1 LELGERRGKEMEE
14 WEKRADLVEA
24 EAATVT
30 VGAAE
35 GEVEDKEE
43 AMKLK
48 LKLKQVSFDWCRID
62 EI

>member
-1 LELGERRGKEMEE
+1 MEE

-24 EAATVT
+24 AATVT
-30 VGAAE
+30 VAAAE
-35 GEVEDKEE
+35 GEVEDNEE

-48 LKLKQVSFDWCRID
+48 LKQASFDWCRID